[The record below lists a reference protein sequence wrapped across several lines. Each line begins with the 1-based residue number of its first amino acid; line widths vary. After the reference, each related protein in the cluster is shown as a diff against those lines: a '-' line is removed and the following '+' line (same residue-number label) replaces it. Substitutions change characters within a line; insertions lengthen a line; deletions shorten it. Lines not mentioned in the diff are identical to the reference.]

1 MNPRA
6 IRASGIDWNDI
17 DAVILDVD
25 GTLFDHLA
33 MRPSMAAALL
43 RHVLTQ
49 RHGWRDLFVIWVF
62 RRVRTRLAIAEAG
75 EIGRREFEITS
86 ESTGVSVAEV
96 EKIVARWLYQE
107 PLSVMNRHVFSG
119 VDEFLTTLKERGIRT
134 GVFSD
139 YSAED
144 KLRTLGLSVDVVR
157 DASATDIARLKPNP
171 TGFLRVAELLGISP
185 ARCLVIGD
193 RDDRDGAAAKRG
205 GFVFLKRTA
214 GRQRSGQYEFN
225 CYHDLARE
233 LKSMRPVK

>member
-6 IRASGIDWNDI
+6 IRASGIDWNDF

-43 RHVLTQ
+43 RHLLTHK
-49 RHGWRDLFVIWVF
+49 RGWRDVFVIWAF

-86 ESTGVSVAEV
+86 EATGVSIAEV

-107 PLSVMNRHVFSG
+107 PLSVMNRHVFPG
-119 VDEFLTTLKERGIRT
+119 VEAFLTMLKERGIRT

-139 YSAED
+139 YPAED
-144 KLRTLGLSVDVVR
+144 KLRALGLSVDVVR
-157 DASATDIARLKPNP
+157 DATAADIGRLKPNP
-171 TGFLRVAELLGISP
+171 AGFLKVAELLGISP
-185 ARCLVIGD
+185 SRCLIVGD

-205 GFVFLKRTA
+205 GFVFLKRVSSRRRA
-214 GRQRSGQYEFN
+214 AQYQFSN
-225 CYHDLARE
+225 YHHLVDELANMPFAR
-233 LKSMRPVK
+233 